1 MHVSIKRQHQS
12 KPVQKKPLSWSE
24 LRALAKKQG
33 VNVFGK
39 TREQI
44 EREIQG

>member
-1 MHVSIKRQHQS
+1 MHVSIRRQHQPE
-12 KPVQKKPLSWSE
+12 PVTAKKLSWAE
-24 LRALAKKQG
+24 LRALAKQKG